1 MKRHTV
7 HRHGIAFG
15 ATLFSSAVLSCSL
28 LAQTSVKVDS
38 GVVLMDV
45 TVVSTA
51 DGALATHRNVIL
63 ENGRIKT
70 ITSARVLAS
79 GSAQV
84 VKASGKYVVPGFVD
98 MHAHAVDTT
107 KLSPTYF
114 PLLIANGVTTLREE
128 SVVPPLVE
136 LAKKVNADSAAG
148 QLLAP
153 EIIFQGV
160 EEHQPPNLSAF
171 DASNKG
177 IMPSF
182 DHLGAGPGLLVD
194 CSTDADAIRKMM
206 LTQAF
211 KVPMPPPMEFITNP
225 RAFDA
230 AVNTPIYQRVLDTYS
245 EAKCKTLAETF
256 AKNKTWQT
264 LTLIRLRTQD
274 YGNDPVYRN
283 DPNLQYVS
291 KERHA
296 MWNALGDRFA
306 MLPPETVTTLH
317 KYYELQK
324 HVSKLMSDNGVG
336 ILAGSDVS
344 GVWLIAGFSLHQEF
358 HELAAAG
365 LTPLQV
371 LQSTTRNA
379 ADFLSRQASMGSV
392 EEGKN
397 ADLVVLDANP
407 VSDSANLDKIYAV
420 VLHGKYLSKTD
431 LQKMEADVAAAYK

>member
-1 MKRHTV
+1 MKTRKMLHCAMTL
-7 HRHGIAFG
+7 G
-15 ATLFSSAVLSCSL
+15 ATVAMSYNLSAQSP
-28 LAQTSVKVDS
+28 VKVSS

-51 DGALATHRNVIL
+51 DGKLTPHSNIIL
-63 ENGRIKT
+63 EDGKIKSVT
-70 ITSARVLAS
+70 TAHVVAS

-98 MHAHAVDTT
+98 VHAHAVDTARLT
-107 KLSPTYF
+107 PSYF
-114 PLLIANGVTTLREE
+114 PLLLANGVTSLREE

-136 LAKKVNADSAAG
+136 LAKKVNADSASG
-148 QLLAP
+148 QTLAP

-182 DHLGAGPGLLVD
+182 DHLGAGLGLVLD
-194 CSTDADAIRKMM
+194 CSTDADAIRKDA
-206 LTQAF
+206 LAQGY
-211 KVPMPPPMEFITNP
+211 KVSMPPSMDFITNP

-230 AVNTPIYQRVLDTYS
+230 PTNAVFYQRVIDTYS
-245 EAKCKTLAETF
+245 EAKCKKLAETF
-256 AKNKTWQT
+256 AKNNTWQT

-274 YGNDPVYRN
+274 YGNDPMYRN

-291 KERHA
+291 KERRA
-296 MWNALGDRFA
+296 TWDALGDRFA
-306 MLPPETVTTLH
+306 ELSPEVVATLH
-317 KYYELQK
+317 KYYDLQK
-324 HVSKLMSDNGVG
+324 HVSKLMSDNGVK
-336 ILAGSDVS
+336 ILAGSDVG

-358 HELAAAG
+358 HELSAIG

-371 LQSTTRNA
+371 LQTTTRNA
-379 ADFLSRQASMGSV
+379 AEFLNRQTTTGSV

-397 ADLVVLDANP
+397 ADLVLLEGNPISDAG
-407 VSDSANLDKIYAV
+407 NLDKISAV
-420 VLHGKYLSKTD
+420 VLHGKYLSGAD
-431 LQKMEADVAAAYK
+431 LQKMKSDVAAAYK